1 MLEGFHEGDE
11 WTEMITE
18 SLSSIWREPFSLK
31 KDLSSLQ
38 ALCPILHTVPVP
50 SAAPH
55 MFQCP
60 FMPWMPF
67 CPCEGARTASLQ
79 LYGEES
85 WFQRDSMLNWDSIL
99 ISLWTQGPRSPD
111 LLCSYYP
118 SCSKTL
124 GTIRKHLSIFY
135 SRVVWA
141 HTTSSKMQE
150 AVTRSKTWSLCCLFN
165 KVYPL
170 RSQSW

>member
-1 MLEGFHEGDE
+1 MLEGFHKGDG

-67 CPCEGARTASLQ
+67 CPYEGARTTSLQ

-85 WFQRDSMLNWDSIL
+85 WFQRESMLNWDSIL
-99 ISLWTQGPRSPD
+99 ISLWTQRAQESWLALQLFPFLFQDFGEYQEAPFHLLFQSGVSTYD
-111 LLCSYYP
+111 LLKDARGCNP
-118 SCSKTL
+118 L
-124 GTIRKHLSIFY
+124 NNL
-135 SRVVWA
+135 A
-141 HTTSSKMQE
+141 
-150 AVTRSKTWSLCCLFN
+150 SLLFI
-165 KVYPL
+165 
-170 RSQSW
+170 